1 MYKNLPEMKDGSN
14 VLNLDEQ
21 KSIGTN
27 WITSYV
33 NGNNVTILTVW
44 RLNTCQKIYNSE
56 KIKTITNIYT
66 TQGVDFFF
74 VLELLIL

>member
-1 MYKNLPEMKDGSN
+1 MDGSN

-33 NGNNVTILTVW
+33 NGNNVTILTV
-44 RLNTCQKIYNSE
+44 
-56 KIKTITNIYT
+56 
-66 TQGVDFFF
+66 
-74 VLELLIL
+74 